1 MHARRNPLTTQPTQ
15 SEVSDE
21 APASPPAPGRPH
33 AVPFRDLG
41 VDEVVCAALD
51 DASIHTTF
59 PIQALTLPLA
69 INGQDIIGQ
78 ARTGTGK
85 TLAFGVP
92 ILHRLATTLAS
103 TRAAK
108 PPAALIVVPTRE
120 LAIQVA
126 DDLKWA
132 GARLGARV

>member
-1 MHARRNPLTTQPTQ
+1 KREAG
-15 SEVSDE
+15 DE
-21 APASPPAPGRPH
+21 APASPPPAGRAH

-41 VDEVVCAALD
+41 IDEVICTALD
-51 DASIHTTF
+51 DAGIYTTF

-69 INGQDIIGQ
+69 IDGQDIIGQ

-92 ILHRLATTLAS
+92 ILHRLSTTLA
-103 TRAAK
+103 AARTARQ
-108 PPAALIVVPTRE
+108 PRALIVVPTRE

-126 DDLKWA
+126 DDVKKA
-132 GARLGARV
+132 GSRLGARVLTVYGGRA